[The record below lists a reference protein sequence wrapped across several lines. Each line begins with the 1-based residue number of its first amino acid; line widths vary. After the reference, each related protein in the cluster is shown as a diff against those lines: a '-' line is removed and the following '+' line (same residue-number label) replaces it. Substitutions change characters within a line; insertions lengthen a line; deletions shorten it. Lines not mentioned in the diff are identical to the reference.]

1 MGLVYKVVS
10 QAEWAQ
16 AERDGVFH
24 GAQIDHRDGY
34 IHLSTGEQVEKT
46 VSLYF
51 AERDDLVL
59 AALDT
64 ERFGAA
70 LKWEPSRGGALFPH
84 LYATL
89 PLDLVAWSKPFSSS
103 DRQALRALIADG
115 A

>member
-1 MGLVYKVVS
+1 VRLVYKVVS
-10 QAEWAQ
+10 QAEWEQ
-16 AERDGVFH
+16 AVRDGVFR
-24 GAQIDHRDGY
+24 GAAIDHRDGY
-34 IHLSTGEQVEKT
+34 IHLSSGEQVEKT

-59 AALDT
+59 AALDADRLG
-64 ERFGAA
+64 EA

-89 PLDLVAWSKPFSSS
+89 PLDIVAWSKPFSS
-103 DRQALRALIADG
+103 REAQALRALIAHG